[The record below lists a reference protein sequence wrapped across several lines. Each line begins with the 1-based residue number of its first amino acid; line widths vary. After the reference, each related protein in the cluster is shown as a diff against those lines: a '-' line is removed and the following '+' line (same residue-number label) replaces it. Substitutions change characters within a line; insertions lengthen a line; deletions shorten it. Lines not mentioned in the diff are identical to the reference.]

1 MYCKAKKEKMKTYR
15 VYEGSLYEWETG
27 KDGEDTILR
36 IRKVFDL
43 YGKPTISDFA
53 EKLVENIL
61 KENKKVVIN
70 LR

>member
-1 MYCKAKKEKMKTYR
+1 MKTYK
-15 VYEGSLYEWETG
+15 VYEGSLYEWEMG
-27 KDGEDTILR
+27 KDGKDAVLR

-53 EKLVENIL
+53 EKLVENII
-61 KENKKVVIN
+61 KNSKKIVIN